1 MGMSRSTYYYQKKRE
16 ENLKKK
22 KKSDAD
28 LVDEIQKIHLASP
41 VYGHRRIYHALLR
54 KGVRINKKKILRL
67 QREFDLWPVRIRAF
81 MKTTDSNHNHR
92 RYPNLLKD
100 HGPLTGLD
108 EVWVTDITY
117 IRILTGFLYLAAIM
131 DLCSRKI
138 IGWAISRR
146 IDAELVLVA
155 LRMAIE
161 KRKPDVGCIHH
172 SDQGVQYASEKYI
185 ELLEEWKFKIS
196 MSRKGNPYDNA
207 AMESFFKTMKYEE
220 VYLLQYETEEDVLER
235 VPHFIEEVYNTKRL
249 HSSLD
254 YLTPVEFET
263 IKRNNLN
270 EPLRPIQI

>member
-1 MGMSRSTYYYQKKRE
+1 MGMARSTYYYQKTRE
-16 ENLKKK
+16 EHLRKKQK
-22 KKSDAD
+22 ADAD
-28 LVDEIQKIHLASP
+28 LVDEIQKVHLEAP

-81 MKTTDSNHNHR
+81 TKTTNSKHGHK
-92 RYPNLLKD
+92 RYPNLLRD

-117 IRILTGFLYLAAIM
+117 IRILTGFVYLAAIM

-146 IDAELVLVA
+146 IDADLVVAA

-172 SDQGVQYASEKYI
+172 SDQGVQYACKEYI
-185 ELLEEWKFKIS
+185 SLLEEWKFKIS

-207 AMESFFKTMKYEE
+207 AMESLFKTLKYEE

-235 VPHFIEEVYNTKRL
+235 LPHFIEEVYNTRRL
-249 HSSLD
+249 HSSLN
-254 YLTPVEFET
+254 YLTPVEFEERT
-263 IKRNNLN
+263 RNKST
-270 EPLRPIQI
+270 EPLDPIHP